1 MRLYDEI
8 FKSVDGI
15 SLARCIFV
23 PNGGGYF
30 EGVKSV
36 SDFSEDRVA
45 LCFPQFTLV
54 AQGRGLTIK
63 KYCDGDL
70 QLSGEIYALY
80 VEGSL
85 PIENSL
91 HAQDAENRNSAE
103 KRNSAENKKSVENEK
118 NIQRGKASEGQ
129 KSASREENPERKIV
143 ISSKISLSQEQIGE
157 KKEGKR

>member
-91 HAQDAENRNSAE
+91 HAQDAENR
-103 KRNSAENKKSVENEK
+103 KSAENKKSVENEK

>member
-91 HAQDAENRNSAE
+91 YAQDAENR
-103 KRNSAENKKSVENEK
+103 KSAENKKSVENEK

>member
-103 KRNSAENKKSVENEK
+103 NKKSVENEK